1 MDGTDGVEIPDL
13 AASLHIFSDDLALE
27 STTCLSGE
35 ARGERLN
42 GVMVTTENMGVDE
55 EESLLKYSTTL
66 TNRQRGN
73 EVTVR
78 PATLDI
84 LSIHQLAAQGEVLQV
99 ATHLSKDSSL
109 LNRQDERGLT
119 PLMWAAAFGEKAMVD
134 FLLENGADPSTI
146 AWERESAL
154 TLASS
159 GGYAVIVKRL
169 LEHGVDI
176 NAYDWNG
183 GTPLL
188 YAVRGNHVRCAEA
201 LLDKGADMNIEADS
215 GYSPMA
221 LAVALGHKQGV
232 RGPYSETPE
241 EKSMTPAKGT
251 RMWLERTLC

>member
-1 MDGTDGVEIPDL
+1 MDGTILHTVLDGLSE
-13 AASLHIFSDDLALE
+13 E
-27 STTCLSGE
+27 SQCLSDE
-35 ARGERLN
+35 SRGEKLN
-42 GVMVTTENMGVDE
+42 GIGCGMMVTTENIDVDE
-55 EESLLKYSTTL
+55 DESLLKYSTTL

-84 LSIHQLAAQGEVLQV
+84 LSIHQLAAQGEVSHV
-99 ATHLSKDSSL
+99 TTHLSKDSSL
-109 LNRQDERGLT
+109 INHQDERGFT

-134 FLLENGADPSTI
+134 FLLEKGADPSII

-159 GGYAVIVKRL
+159 GGFADVVKQL
-169 LEHGVDI
+169 LENGVDI

-188 YAVRGNHVRCAEA
+188 YAVRGNHVKCAEA
-201 LLDKGADMNIEADS
+201 LLDKGADMTIEADS

-221 LAVALGHKQGV
+221 LAVALGHKKVQKV
-232 RGPYSETPE
+232 
-241 EKSMTPAKGT
+241 
-251 RMWLERTLC
+251 LENHILKLMKKKA